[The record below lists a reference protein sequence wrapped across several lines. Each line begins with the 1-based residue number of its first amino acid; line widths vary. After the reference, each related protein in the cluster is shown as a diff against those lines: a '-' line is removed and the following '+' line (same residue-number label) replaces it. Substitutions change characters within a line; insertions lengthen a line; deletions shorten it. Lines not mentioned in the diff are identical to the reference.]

1 MHQPAKNQK
10 DKGKIIN
17 TTKLEKL
24 SLILITLFTALFIP
38 INADELDTSENF
50 GVEEIAPRAANSC
63 GIDMHH
69 VFPQKFKDKFAPILG
84 SVDSINNYLIP
95 LNCSFHRSISYQYYL
110 EWECFFESNTSPTRE
125 QVFDYAEMLAG
136 KFGYDWIF

>member
-1 MHQPAKNQK
+1 
-10 DKGKIIN
+10 
-17 TTKLEKL
+17 
-24 SLILITLFTALFIP
+24 
-38 INADELDTSENF
+38 
-50 GVEEIAPRAANSC
+50 
-63 GIDMHH
+63 MHH

>member
-50 GVEEIAPRAANSC
+50 GVEEIAPRAANS
-63 GIDMHH
+63 
-69 VFPQKFKDKFAPILG
+69 
-84 SVDSINNYLIP
+84 
-95 LNCSFHRSISYQYYL
+95 
-110 EWECFFESNTSPTRE
+110 
-125 QVFDYAEMLAG
+125 AE
-136 KFGYDWIF
+136 